1 MSRTDCARS
10 VAQRPPRW
18 SGCHVALLAL
28 GLAATAASAAPPRY
42 LATRDITL
50 EFQAGNRVPV
60 ASADLWV
67 SLDGRRT
74 WLRCASATA
83 GAHALHYTA
92 AADGTFD
99 FYIVLKNAG
108 GSSGPPP
115 EPGTAATATVVVD
128 TLAPLLQIHAARITA
143 RSGDEDQATASAPA
157 QPRTVNF
164 DLTLVEE
171 HLSEAGLRAFYKT
184 ATADWH
190 DGGPVQFTAD
200 SAAWT
205 PPPEL
210 SGTVVIRLVATD
222 LAGNRAQEDV
232 RGLDLPATL
241 ATPAPAP
248 DQPPA
253 ASQPS
258 DANASAST
266 PGPRTPNV
274 SPRAAAE
281 AQHLRD
287 LAVRFR
293 DAGRYSLAAARFE
306 DALAATPGDADLL
319 ADLGQVLVRLN
330 RLEDADARFHAALDA
345 APDHT
350 RALDGLALVAATQR
364 RYPQAR
370 EYLLR
375 LQQLQPDVGSVWLR
389 SGDIEHRL
397 GNLPQ
402 ALEDWE
408 RARTHSEKDQELRDK
423 AERRLEYFG
432 PLRSQRAANPA
443 AKSQWPK
450 PPSHAPSSSSA
461 ETKTTKNPSR

>member
-1 MSRTDCARS
+1 M
-10 VAQRPPRW
+10 
-18 SGCHVALLAL
+18 LAL
-28 GLAATAASAAPPRY
+28 GLAATAACAAPPRY
-42 LATRDITL
+42 LAARDITL

-60 ASADLWV
+60 TTAELWV
-67 SLDGRRT
+67 STDGRRNWRRT
-74 WLRCASATA
+74 ATATA

-92 AADGTFD
+92 AADGVYD
-99 FYIVLKNAG
+99 CYVVLKNAG
-108 GSSGPPP
+108 GTSGPPP
-115 EPGTAATATVVVD
+115 GPGTAATATVVVD
-128 TLAPLLQIHAARITA
+128 TLAPLLQIHAARIAA
-143 RSGDEDQATASAPA
+143 RSADEDQAPASAPA

-171 HLSEAGLRAFYKT
+171 HLSESGLRAFYKT
-184 ATADWH
+184 AAGDWH

-205 PPPEL
+205 APPEL
-210 SGTVVIRLVATD
+210 SGTLDVRLVATD

-232 RGLDLPATL
+232 RGLDLPAAL
-241 ATPAPAP
+241 APAAP
-248 DQPPA
+248 AADPPPA

-258 DANASAST
+258 DANARTST
-266 PGPRTPNV
+266 PGPLTPNV
-274 SPRAAAE
+274 SPRAVVE
-281 AQHLRD
+281 AQHLRG
-287 LAVRFR
+287 LAARFL
-293 DAGRYSLAAARFE
+293 DAGRFSLAAARFE

-319 ADLGQVLVRLN
+319 ADLGQVLIRLN

-345 APDHT
+345 APDHA

-375 LQQLQPDVGSVWLR
+375 LQQLQPDVGGVWLR

-397 GNLPQ
+397 GNLTQ

-408 RARTHSEKDQELRDK
+408 RARTRSGKEQELRDK

-432 PLRSQRAANPA
+432 PQRTERAPNSA
-443 AKSQWPK
+443 AKAQWPK
-450 PPSHAPSSSSA
+450 PTNHPPSSSSA
-461 ETKTTKNPSR
+461 ETKTTRNPSR